1 MTTKTMKFAKA
12 GQSYIFRYRDDMQDE
27 MIDHI
32 MDMAESTQY
41 NVDWLDAATLSFQ
54 IAQHAATGGG
64 DSVPHTAPHTK

>member
-1 MTTKTMKFAKA
+1 MTTKTLRFTKD
-12 GQSYIFRYRDDMQDE
+12 GQCYLFRYRHDMQDE

-32 MDMAESTQY
+32 MDLAESSKY

-64 DSVPHTAPHTK
+64 DTVAPQAPYN